1 MQPSRCVPASFL
13 LVPALGIPSL
23 TKHWSI
29 PMSRTSNVLA
39 IVMAGGEGSRLHP
52 LTAER
57 CKPAVPFN
65 GKHRIVD
72 FVLSN
77 LVNSEIYSI
86 YLLVQYKSQ
95 SLIEHVRQSWTMARF
110 IPQHFVTVVPPQMR
124 NGPEWFQGTA
134 DSVYQNIH
142 LIESFQPDIVAVFG
156 ADHVYRMD
164 VRQMVDFHVASKAH
178 VSVATLPVPLS
189 QCSQFGIVET
199 DAHHRISQFVEKPA
213 STRPMPGST
222 THTLASMGNYL
233 FNADVLLDALRKAH
247 AEGHSD
253 FGRDILPTM
262 LKSHKLMAYDFHNNA
277 IPGIA
282 AYEEPGYWRDVGT
295 IDAYFEAHFDTL
307 GATPRFR
314 MTNPQ
319 WPIYA
324 SPDLAESAQIENGVL
339 HRSVVGSGS
348 VVDGASLDHA
358 MLRRSVLVER
368 GAHLEHCIVMERSHI
383 GSGARVRRAI
393 IDQDNDIP
401 PYESIGFDLSAD
413 RQRFHVTPSGIV
425 VVPRNFFPVRS
436 GARAGRVVP
445 GRRRGAEP
453 AGFPANAAG
462 HGLWA
467 AA

>member
-1 MQPSRCVPASFL
+1 MAKL
-13 LVPALGIPSL
+13 LAMIL
-23 TKHWSI
+23 
-29 PMSRTSNVLA
+29 
-39 IVMAGGEGSRLHP
+39 AGGEGRRLDP
-52 LTAER
+52 LTRER
-57 CKPAVPFN
+57 AKPAVPF
-65 GKHRIVD
+65 GGRYRIVD

-77 LVNSEIYSI
+77 FANSG
-86 YLLVQYKSQ
+86 LLRMKVLVQYKSQ
-95 SLIEHVRQSWTMARF
+95 SLIEHIRQSWTMTRF

-142 LIESFQPDIVAVFG
+142 LIESFKPDLVAVFG

-164 VRQMVDFHVASKAH
+164 VRQMVDFHRASNAH

-189 QCSQFGIVET
+189 QCNQFGIVEI
-199 DAHHRISQFVEKPA
+199 DAQHRISQFVEKPA
-213 STRPMPGST
+213 KADPMPGST

-233 FNADVLLDALRKAH
+233 FNADVLLDALHKAH
-247 AEGHSD
+247 ATGHSD

-262 LKSHKLMAYDFHNNA
+262 LKSHRLMAYDFNTNS

-282 AYEEPGYWRDVGT
+282 AYEEHGYWRDVGT
-295 IDAYFEAHFDTL
+295 IDAYFDAHFDTL

-314 MTNPQ
+314 MTNKH

-324 SPDLAESAQIENGVL
+324 SPDQAESAQIENGVL

-348 VVDGASLDHA
+348 IVDGASLDHA

-368 GAHLEHCIVMERSHI
+368 NAHLEHCIVMERSRI
-383 GSGARVRRAI
+383 GPGARIRRAI

-401 PYESIGFDLSAD
+401 GHERIGFDMEAD
-413 RQRFHVTPSGIV
+413 RKRFHVTPSGIV
-425 VVPRNFFPVRS
+425 VVPRNFFP
-436 GARAGRVVP
+436 ARGSLDAG
-445 GRRRGAEP
+445 
-453 AGFPANAAG
+453 ANAVGRLRTAQSKG
-462 HGLWA
+462 TSHVLDSEFRA

>member
-1 MQPSRCVPASFL
+1 
-13 LVPALGIPSL
+13 
-23 TKHWSI
+23 
-29 PMSRTSNVLA
+29 MSRTTNVLA

-95 SLIEHVRQSWTMARF
+95 SLIEHIRSSWTMTRF

-156 ADHVYRMD
+156 ADHIYRMD
-164 VRQMVDFHVASKAH
+164 VRQMVDFHRANQAH
-178 VSVATLPVPLS
+178 VSVATLPVPLA
-189 QCSQFGIVET
+189 QCNQFGIVEV
-199 DAHHRISQFVEKPA
+199 DNQHHIVNFVEKPK
-213 STRPMPGST
+213 STPRPMPGSS
-222 THTLASMGNYL
+222 THALASMGNYL
-233 FNADVLLDALRKAH
+233 FNADVLLEALKKAH
-247 AEGHSD
+247 ATGHSD

-262 LKSHKLMAYDFHNNA
+262 LQSHRLMAYDFTTNE
-277 IPGIA
+277 IPGTA
-282 AYEEPGYWRDVGT
+282 PYEEHAYWRDVGT
-295 IDAYFEAHFDTL
+295 IDAYFDAHFDTL

-314 MTNPQ
+314 MTNRE

-324 SPDLAESAQIENGVL
+324 SPDQAESAQIENGMIN
-339 HRSVVGSGS
+339 RSVVGSGS
-348 VVDGASLDHA
+348 IVDGASLDHA
-358 MLRRSVLVER
+358 MLRRSVLVAR
-368 GAHLEHCIVMERSHI
+368 DARLEHCIVMERSCI
-383 GSGARVRRAI
+383 GQGAQIRRAI

-401 PYESIGFDLSAD
+401 PGERIGFDLEQD
-413 RQRFHVTPSGIV
+413 RQRFHVTESGIV
-425 VVPRNFFPVRS
+425 VVPRQFFPARGNIVRNS
-436 GARAGRVVP
+436 PKVDRIRAP
-445 GRRRGAEP
+445 EP
-453 AGFPANAAG
+453 AAPYR
-462 HGLWA
+462 A